1 MDIIEEVEAILG
13 YGETCNNC
21 LGRFFG
27 KRSFGLTNEERGRA
41 LRITRELAAN
51 EPHHEPDPESCWI
64 CGGELSRVDV
74 WAARV
79 AEAVQGIEFDTFL
92 VGTRVPPLVAESEE
106 MVWSDLSLR
115 DPEPLKAEMNREVGK
130 AVSALTGKEADLKR
144 PDVVA
149 ILDLATDAVEIQV
162 NPVFFVGRYLKYER
176 GIPQTHWDC
185 RTCRGA
191 GCERCNF
198 TGKQYADS
206 VEELIGRP
214 VIEAFDAEN
223 AVLHGAGREDIDAR
237 MLGSGRPFVMEVE
250 EPRKRSV
257 DLAALEEEIN
267 RQAEGRVA
275 VHLTGWA
282 DRKMVQSLKSDKAH
296 KKYRILVEIDGPVT
310 PDEFR
315 AALDQLKGV
324 TIRQRTPTRVSHRRA
339 DKVRERQVLDIRCT
353 GTQDDRYWVEVVGEA
368 GLYIKELVSGDGGR
382 TQPSLA
388 QILGRTASVVS
399 LDVVLVKTANEYGE

>member
-13 YGETCNNC
+13 YGDTCNHC

-41 LRITRELAAN
+41 LRVTREIVAN
-51 EPHHEPDPESCWI
+51 EPHQEPVPESCWL
-64 CGGELSRVDV
+64 CGGELARTDI
-74 WAARV
+74 WAAKV
-79 AEAVQGIEFDTFL
+79 AEEVQGIEFDTFL
-92 VGTRVPPLVAESEE
+92 IGTKVPPLVAESEE

-130 AVSALTGKEADLKR
+130 AVSALSGKEADLKR

-149 ILDLATDAVEIQV
+149 ILDLAEGTVEVQV

-185 RTCRGA
+185 RACRGA
-191 GCERCNF
+191 GCERCGY
-198 TGKQYADS
+198 TGKQYVDS

-250 EPRKRSV
+250 APMKRSI
-257 DLAALEEEIN
+257 DLVALEEEIN
-267 RQAEGRVA
+267 RSADGRVA

-296 KKYRILVEIDGPVT
+296 KKYRILVEIDGPVAS
-310 PDEFR
+310 DEFR

-324 TIRQRTPTRVSHRRA
+324 TIRQRTPIRVSHRRA
-339 DKVRERQVLDIRCT
+339 DKVRERQVLDIQCT

-368 GLYIKELVSGDGGR
+368 GLYIKELVSGDSGR

>member
-1 MDIIEEVEAILG
+1 MDIIQEIEAILG
-13 YGETCNNC
+13 YGETCDHC
-21 LGRFFG
+21 LGRFYG

-41 LRITRELAAN
+41 LRITRELTAN
-51 EPHHEPDPESCWI
+51 EPHCEPDPDSCWI
-64 CGGELSRVDV
+64 CAGELSRTEE
-74 WAARV
+74 WAEKV
-79 AEAVQGIEFDTFL
+79 VEALAGIEFETFL
-92 VGTRVPPLVAESEE
+92 IGTKVPPIVAESEE
-106 MVWSDLSLR
+106 MVWSDLSLH

-130 AVSALTGKEADLKR
+130 AVSALTGKTADLKK

-149 ILDLATDAVEIQV
+149 ILELGEGTVEVQV
-162 NPVFFVGRYLKYER
+162 NPVFFSGRYMKYER

-185 RTCRGA
+185 RACRGA
-191 GCERCNF
+191 GCEKCDF

-214 VIEAFDAEN
+214 AIEAFDAEN

-237 MLGSGRPFVMEVE
+237 MLGSGRPFVMEIE
-250 EPRKRSV
+250 APRKRSL
-257 DLAALEEEIN
+257 DLVALEAEIN
-267 RQAEGRVA
+267 QAADGRVA
-275 VHLTGWA
+275 VHLDGWT

-296 KKYRILVEIDGPVT
+296 KKYRILVEIDGSAT

-315 AALDQLKGV
+315 KALDQLKGV
-324 TIRQRTPTRVSHRRA
+324 TIRQRTPLRVSHRRA
-339 DKVRERQVLDIRCT
+339 DKVRERRVLDIGCT
-353 GTQDDRYWVEVVGEA
+353 GTEGDRYWVEVVGEA

>member
-1 MDIIEEVEAILG
+1 MDIIQEVEAILG
-13 YGETCNNC
+13 YGETCNHC

-41 LRITRELAAN
+41 LRVAHELAAN
-51 EPHHEPDPESCWI
+51 EPHREPDPDSCWI
-64 CGGELSRVDV
+64 CAGELSRTEE
-74 WAARV
+74 WAERV
-79 AEAVQGIEFDTFL
+79 VEAVDGIEFDTFL
-92 VGTRVPPLVAESEE
+92 IGTKVPPLVAESEE

-130 AVSALTGKEADLKR
+130 AVSALSGKTADLKK

-149 ILDLATDAVEIQV
+149 ILDLGEGSVDVQV
-162 NPVFFVGRYLKYER
+162 NPVFFAGRYLKYER

-185 RTCRGA
+185 RACRGA
-191 GCERCNF
+191 GCEKCNF

-214 VIEAFDAEN
+214 AIEAFSAAN

-237 MLGSGRPFVMEVE
+237 MLGSGRPFVMEIE
-250 EPRKRSV
+250 APRKRSV
-257 DLAALEEEIN
+257 DLAALEAEIN
-267 RQAEGRVA
+267 RAAEGRVA
-275 VHLTGWA
+275 VHLDGWA

-296 KKYRILVEIDGPVT
+296 KKYRILVEIDGSVT

-324 TIRQRTPTRVSHRRA
+324 TIRQRTPLRVSHRRA
-339 DKVRERQVLDIRCT
+339 DKVRERRVLDIGCT
-353 GTQDDRYWVEVVGEA
+353 GTEDGRYWVEVVGEA

-388 QILGRTASVVS
+388 RILGRAAHVVS
-399 LDVVLVKTANEYGE
+399 LDVMLVETTSEYGE

>member
-1 MDIIEEVEAILG
+1 MDIEEVEAILG
-13 YGETCNNC
+13 YGDTCNHC

-41 LRITRELAAN
+41 LRITRELVAN
-51 EPHHEPDPESCWI
+51 EPHHEPEQESCWI
-64 CGGELSRVDV
+64 CGGEFTRTDA
-74 WAARV
+74 WAAKVVEKVR
-79 AEAVQGIEFDTFL
+79 GIEFSTFL
-92 VGTRVPPLVAESEE
+92 IGTKVPPLIAESEE
-106 MVWSDLSLR
+106 MVWSDLSLH

-130 AVSALTGKEADLKR
+130 AVSALTGKKADLKK

-149 ILDLATDAVEIQV
+149 ILDLAEGTVEVQV
-162 NPVFFVGRYLKYER
+162 NPVFFFGRYIKYER

-191 GCERCNF
+191 GCELCNF

-237 MLGSGRPFVMEVE
+237 MLGTGRPFVMEVE
-250 EPRKRSV
+250 TPMKRSV
-257 DLAALEEEIN
+257 DLAALEETIN
-267 RQAEGRVA
+267 RSAEGRVA

-282 DRKMVQSLKSDKAH
+282 DRKVVQSLKSDKAH
-296 KKYRILVEIDGPVT
+296 KKYRILVEIDGSVT

-324 TIRQRTPTRVSHRRA
+324 TIRQRTPNRVSHRRA
-339 DKVRERQVLDIRCT
+339 DLVRERQVLDIGCT
-353 GTQDDRYWVEVVGEA
+353 GTQDGRFWVEVVGEA
-368 GLYIKELVSGDGGR
+368 GLYIKELISSDSGR

-399 LDVVLVKTANEYGE
+399 LDVVLVETANEYGE

>member
-1 MDIIEEVEAILG
+1 MDIMEEVEAILG
-13 YGETCNNC
+13 YGETCNHC

-51 EPHHEPDPESCWI
+51 EPHHEPDPETCWI
-64 CGGELSRVDV
+64 CGGALSHTDV
-74 WAARV
+74 WAKRV
-79 AEAVQGIEFDTFL
+79 VEALAGIEFETFL
-92 VGTRVPPLVAESEE
+92 IGTKVPPLVAESEE

-130 AVSALTGKEADLKR
+130 AVSALTGKTADLKK

-149 ILDLATDAVEIQV
+149 ILELGEGTVEVQV
-162 NPVFFVGRYLKYER
+162 NPVFFSGRYMKYER

-185 RTCRGA
+185 RACRGA
-191 GCERCNF
+191 GCEKCDF

-214 VIEAFDAEN
+214 AIEAFDAEN

-237 MLGSGRPFVMEVE
+237 MLGSGRPFVMEIE
-250 EPRKRSV
+250 APRKRSL
-257 DLAALEEEIN
+257 DLAALEAEIN
-267 RQAEGRVA
+267 QAADGRVA
-275 VHLTGWA
+275 VHLDGWT

-296 KKYRILVEIDGPVT
+296 KKYRILVEIDSPVT

-324 TIRQRTPTRVSHRRA
+324 TIQQRTPLRVSHRRA
-339 DKVRERQVLDIRCT
+339 DKVRERQVIDIGCT
-353 GTQDDRYWVEVVGEA
+353 GRQDDGYWVEVVGEA
-368 GLYIKELVSGDGGR
+368 GLYIKELVSGDNGR

-388 QILGRTASVVS
+388 RILGRAAHVVS
-399 LDVVLVKTANEYGE
+399 LDVVLVETTSEYGE

>member
-13 YGETCNNC
+13 YGDTCNNC

-41 LRITRELAAN
+41 LRVTREIVAN
-51 EPHHEPDPESCWI
+51 EPHQEPAPESCWL
-64 CGGELSRVDV
+64 CGGELARTDI
-74 WAARV
+74 WAAKV
-79 AEAVQGIEFDTFL
+79 VEAVRGIEFDTFL
-92 VGTRVPPLVAESEE
+92 VGTKVPPLVAESEE

-130 AVSALTGKEADLKR
+130 AVSALSGKEADLKR

-149 ILDLATDAVEIQV
+149 ILDLAEGTVEVQV
-162 NPVFFVGRYLKYER
+162 NPVFFVGRYMKYER

-185 RTCRGA
+185 RACRGA
-191 GCERCNF
+191 GCERCGY
-198 TGKQYADS
+198 TGKQYVDS

-250 EPRKRSV
+250 APMKRSI
-257 DLAALEEEIN
+257 DLVALEEEIN
-267 RQAEGRVA
+267 RSADGRVA

-296 KKYRILVEIDGPVT
+296 KKYRILVEIDGPVAS
-310 PDEFR
+310 DEFR

-324 TIRQRTPTRVSHRRA
+324 TIRQRTPIRVSHRRA
-339 DKVRERQVLDIRCT
+339 DKVRERQVLDIGCT

-368 GLYIKELVSGDGGR
+368 GLYIKELISGDSGR

>member
-13 YGETCNNC
+13 YGDTCNHC

-41 LRITRELAAN
+41 LRITHEIAAN
-51 EPHHEPDPESCWI
+51 EPHREPDVASCWI
-64 CGGELSRVDV
+64 CGGELSRADA
-74 WAARV
+74 WAAKV
-79 AEAVQGIEFDTFL
+79 AEAVRGTEFSTFL
-92 VGTRVPPLVAESEE
+92 VGTKVPPLVAESEE
-106 MVWSDLSLR
+106 MVWSDLSLH

-130 AVSALTGKEADLKR
+130 AVSALTGKTADLKH

-149 ILDLATDAVEIQV
+149 ILDIAEGTVEIQV
-162 NPVFFVGRYLKYER
+162 NPVFFTGRYLKYER

-185 RTCRGA
+185 RACRGA
-191 GCERCNF
+191 GCEKCDF

-250 EPRKRSV
+250 APRKRSV

-267 RQAEGRVA
+267 RAAAGRVA
-275 VHLTGWA
+275 VHLAGWA
-282 DRKMVQSLKSDKAH
+282 DRKMVQSLKSDKGH
-296 KKYRILVEIDGPVT
+296 KKYRILVEIDGSVT
-310 PDEFR
+310 PDEFG

-324 TIRQRTPTRVSHRRA
+324 TIRQRTPQRVSHRRA
-339 DKVRERQVLDIRCT
+339 DKVRERQVLDIGCT
-353 GTQDDRYWVEVVGEA
+353 GRDDGRYWVEVVGEA
-368 GLYIKELVSGDGGR
+368 GLYIKELVSGDSGR

>member
-13 YGETCNNC
+13 YGDTCNNC

-41 LRITRELAAN
+41 LRVTREIVAN
-51 EPHHEPDPESCWI
+51 EPHQEPAPESCWL
-64 CGGELSRVDV
+64 CGGELARTDI
-74 WAARV
+74 WAAKV
-79 AEAVQGIEFDTFL
+79 VEAVRGIEFDTFL
-92 VGTRVPPLVAESEE
+92 VGTKVPPLVAESEE

-130 AVSALTGKEADLKR
+130 AVSALSGKEADLKR

-149 ILDLATDAVEIQV
+149 ILDLAEGTVEVQV
-162 NPVFFVGRYLKYER
+162 NPVFFVGRYMKYER

-185 RTCRGA
+185 RACRGA
-191 GCERCNF
+191 GCERCGY
-198 TGKQYADS
+198 TGKQYVDS

-250 EPRKRSV
+250 APMKRSI
-257 DLAALEEEIN
+257 DLVALEEEIN
-267 RQAEGRVA
+267 RSADGRVA

-296 KKYRILVEIDGPVT
+296 KKYRILVEIDGPVAS
-310 PDEFR
+310 DEFR

-324 TIRQRTPTRVSHRRA
+324 TIRQRTPIRVSHRRA
-339 DKVRERQVLDIRCT
+339 DKVRERQVLDIGCT

-368 GLYIKELVSGDGGR
+368 GLYIKELVSGDSGR

>member
-1 MDIIEEVEAILG
+1 MDVIEEVEAILG
-13 YGETCNNC
+13 YGDTCNHC

-27 KRSFGLTNEERGRA
+27 RRSFGLTNEERGRA
-41 LRITRELAAN
+41 LRIAHEITAN
-51 EPHHEPDPESCWI
+51 EPHQEPAPESCWI
-64 CGGELSRVDV
+64 CGGELSRTDA

-79 AEAVQGIEFDTFL
+79 VEAMQGIEFETFL
-92 VGTRVPPLVAESEE
+92 IGTRVPPLMAESEE

-130 AVSALTGKEADLKR
+130 AVSELSGKVADLQK

-149 ILDLATDAVEIQV
+149 ILDLANETVEIQV
-162 NPVFFVGRYLKYER
+162 NPVFFAGRYLKYER

-185 RTCRGA
+185 RACRGA

-214 VIEAFDAEN
+214 VVEAFDAEG

-250 EPRKRSV
+250 APRKRLV
-257 DLAALEEEIN
+257 DLAALEAEIN
-267 RQAEGRVA
+267 RSAEGRVA

-310 PDEFR
+310 SDEFR
-315 AALDQLKGV
+315 TALDQLNGV

-339 DKVRERQVLDIRCT
+339 DRVRERQVIDIQCT

-399 LDVVLVKTANEYGE
+399 LDVVQVRTTNEQR

>member
-13 YGETCNNC
+13 YGETCNHC

-27 KRSFGLTNEERGRA
+27 KRSFSLTNEERGRA
-41 LRITRELAAN
+41 LRITREIAAN
-51 EPHHEPDPESCWI
+51 ELHHEPDPESCWI
-64 CGGELSRVDV
+64 CGGELSRTED
-74 WAARV
+74 WAEKV
-79 AEAVQGIEFDTFL
+79 VEALAGIEFATFL
-92 VGTRVPPLVAESEE
+92 IGTKVPPLVTESEE
-106 MVWSDLSLR
+106 MVWSDLALR

-130 AVSALTGKEADLKR
+130 AVSALTGKPADLKK
-144 PDVVA
+144 PDIVA
-149 ILDLATDAVEIQV
+149 ILDLAEGTVEVQV
-162 NPVFFVGRYLKYER
+162 NPVFFAGRYLKYER

-185 RTCRGA
+185 RACRGA
-191 GCERCNF
+191 GCEKCNF

-214 VIEAFDAEN
+214 TVEAFDAAN

-250 EPRKRSV
+250 APRKRSV
-257 DLAALEEEIN
+257 DLALLEEEIN
-267 RQAEGRVA
+267 QKAEGRVA

-296 KKYRILVEIDGPVT
+296 KKYRILVEIDGSVT

-315 AALDQLKGV
+315 MALDQLKGV
-324 TIRQRTPTRVSHRRA
+324 TIRQRTPNRVSHRRA

-353 GTQDDRYWVEVVGEA
+353 GEEDGRYWVEVVGEA
-368 GLYIKELVSGDGGR
+368 GLYIKELVSGD
-382 TQPSLA
+382 S
-388 QILGRTASVVS
+388 
-399 LDVVLVKTANEYGE
+399 

>member
-1 MDIIEEVEAILG
+1 MDIEEVEAILG
-13 YGETCNNC
+13 YGDTCNHC

-41 LRITRELAAN
+41 LRITRELVAN
-51 EPHHEPDPESCWI
+51 EPHHEPEPESCWI
-64 CGGELSRVDV
+64 CGGEFTRTDA
-74 WAARV
+74 WAAKVVEKVR
-79 AEAVQGIEFDTFL
+79 GIEFSTFL
-92 VGTRVPPLVAESEE
+92 IGTKVPPLIAESEE
-106 MVWSDLSLR
+106 MVWSDLSLH

-130 AVSALTGKEADLKR
+130 AVSALTGKKADLKK

-149 ILDLATDAVEIQV
+149 ILDLAEGTVEVQV
-162 NPVFFVGRYLKYER
+162 NPVFFFGRYIKYER

-191 GCERCNF
+191 GCELCNF

-237 MLGSGRPFVMEVE
+237 MLGTGRPFVMEVE
-250 EPRKRSV
+250 TPMKRSV
-257 DLAALEEEIN
+257 DLAELEETIN
-267 RQAEGRVA
+267 RSAEGRVA

-282 DRKMVQSLKSDKAH
+282 DRKVVQSLKSDKAH
-296 KKYRILVEIDGPVT
+296 KKYRILVEIDGSVT

-324 TIRQRTPTRVSHRRA
+324 TIRQRTPNRVSHRRA
-339 DKVRERQVLDIRCT
+339 DLVRERQVLDIGCT
-353 GTQDDRYWVEVVGEA
+353 GTQDGRFWVEVVGEA
-368 GLYIKELVSGDGGR
+368 GLYIKELISSDSGR

-399 LDVVLVKTANEYGE
+399 LDVVLVETANEYGE

>member
-13 YGETCNNC
+13 YGETCNHC

-41 LRITRELAAN
+41 LRITHELMVN
-51 EPHHEPDPESCWI
+51 EPHREPDPESCWI
-64 CGGELSRVDV
+64 CGGELYRIGE
-74 WAARV
+74 WAAKV
-79 AEAVQGIEFDTFL
+79 AEAVQGLEFETFL
-92 VGTRVPPLVAESEE
+92 VGTKVPPLIAESEE

-130 AVSALTGKEADLKR
+130 AVSALTGKTADLKR
-144 PDVVA
+144 PDIVA
-149 ILDLATDAVEIQV
+149 ILDLAEGTVEVQV
-162 NPVFFVGRYLKYER
+162 NPIFFTGRYLKYER

-185 RTCRGA
+185 RACRGA
-191 GCERCNF
+191 GCEKCNF

-250 EPRKRSV
+250 APRKRSV

-267 RQAEGRVA
+267 RNAEGRVG

-282 DRKMVQSLKSDKAH
+282 DRKTVQSLKSDKAH
-296 KKYRILVEIDGPVT
+296 KKYRILVETDAPVT
-310 PDEFR
+310 PDEFG
-315 AALDQLKGV
+315 AALDQLNGV

-353 GTQDDRYWVEVVGEA
+353 GRVDDRYWVEVVGEA
-368 GLYIKELVSGDGGR
+368 GRYIKELVSGDSGR

-388 QILGRTASVVS
+388 RILGRTAHVVS

>member
-1 MDIIEEVEAILG
+1 MDIVNEVEAILG
-13 YGETCNNC
+13 YGDTCNHC

-41 LRITRELAAN
+41 LRITHEIAAN
-51 EPHHEPDPESCWI
+51 EPHREPDPQSCWI
-64 CGGELSRVDV
+64 CGGELSRVDE
-74 WAARV
+74 WAAKV
-79 AEAVQGIEFDTFL
+79 VEAFRGIEFSTFL
-92 VGTRVPPLVAESEE
+92 IGTKVPPLVAESEE
-106 MVWSDLSLR
+106 TVWSDLSLH

-130 AVSALTGKEADLKR
+130 AVSALSGKTADLKH

-149 ILDLATDAVEIQV
+149 VLDLAEGTVEVQI
-162 NPVFFVGRYLKYER
+162 NPVFFFGRYLKYER

-185 RTCRGA
+185 RACRGA

-250 EPRKRSV
+250 APRKRSL

-267 RQAEGRVA
+267 RSAGGRVA
-275 VHLTGWA
+275 VHLVGWS
-282 DRKMVQSLKSDKAH
+282 DRKTVQSLKSDKAH
-296 KKYRILVEIDGPVT
+296 KKYRILVETDGPVA
-310 PDEFR
+310 PDEFG

-324 TIRQRTPTRVSHRRA
+324 TIRQRTPIRVSHRRA
-339 DKVRERQVLDIRCT
+339 DKVRERQALDIGCT

-368 GLYIKELVSGDGGR
+368 GLYIKELVSGDSGR

-399 LDVVLVKTANEYGE
+399 LDVMLVKTANEYGE

>member
-13 YGETCNNC
+13 YGDTCNHC

-41 LRITRELAAN
+41 LRVTREIVAN
-51 EPHHEPDPESCWI
+51 EPHQEPVPESCWL
-64 CGGELSRVDV
+64 CGGELARTDI
-74 WAARV
+74 WAAKV
-79 AEAVQGIEFDTFL
+79 AEEVQGIEFDTFL
-92 VGTRVPPLVAESEE
+92 IGTKVPPLVAESEE

-130 AVSALTGKEADLKR
+130 AVSALSGKEADLKR

-149 ILDLATDAVEIQV
+149 ILDLAEGTVEVQV

-185 RTCRGA
+185 RACRGA
-191 GCERCNF
+191 GCERCGY

-250 EPRKRSV
+250 APMKRSI
-257 DLAALEEEIN
+257 DLVALEEEIN
-267 RQAEGRVA
+267 RSADGRVA

-296 KKYRILVEIDGPVT
+296 KKYRILVEIDGPVAS
-310 PDEFR
+310 DEFR

-324 TIRQRTPTRVSHRRA
+324 TIRQRTPIRVSHRRA
-339 DKVRERQVLDIRCT
+339 DKVRERQVLDIQCT

-368 GLYIKELVSGDGGR
+368 GLYIKELVSGDSGR

-399 LDVVLVKTANEYGE
+399 LDVVQVRTTNEQR

>member
-1 MDIIEEVEAILG
+1 MDITHEVEAILG
-13 YGETCNNC
+13 YGDTCNHC

-41 LRITRELAAN
+41 LRIAHELAAN
-51 EPHHEPDPESCWI
+51 EPHHEPEPESCWI
-64 CGGELSRVDV
+64 CGGEFSRIDA
-74 WAARV
+74 WAAMV
-79 AEAVQGIEFDTFL
+79 AEAVRELEFETFL
-92 VGTRVPPLVAESEE
+92 IGTKVPPLVAESEE
-106 MVWSDLSLR
+106 MVWSDLSLH

-130 AVSALTGKEADLKR
+130 AVSVLTGKTADLKR
-144 PDVVA
+144 PDIVA
-149 ILDLATDAVEIQV
+149 ILDLAEGTVEVQV
-162 NPVFFVGRYLKYER
+162 NPVFFTGRYLKYER

-185 RTCRGA
+185 RSCRGA
-191 GCERCNF
+191 GCEQCNF

-250 EPRKRSV
+250 APRKRSV

-267 RQAEGRVA
+267 RAAVGRVA
-275 VHLTGWA
+275 VHLAGWA
-282 DRKMVQSLKSDKAH
+282 DRKMVQSLKSDKGH
-296 KKYRILVEIDGPVT
+296 KKYRILVEIDGSAA
-310 PDEFR
+310 PDELR

-324 TIRQRTPTRVSHRRA
+324 TIRQRTPLRVSHRRA
-339 DKVRERQVLDIRCT
+339 DKVRERQVLDIECT
-353 GTQDDRYWVEVVGEA
+353 GTQDGRYWVEVVGEA
-368 GLYIKELVSGDGGR
+368 GLYIKELVSGDSGR